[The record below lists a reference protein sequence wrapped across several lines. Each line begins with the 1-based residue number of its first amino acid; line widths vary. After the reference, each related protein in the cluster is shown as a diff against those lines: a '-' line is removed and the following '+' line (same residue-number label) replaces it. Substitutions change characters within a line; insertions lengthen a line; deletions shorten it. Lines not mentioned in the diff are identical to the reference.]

1 MWNYV
6 PFEEAVEICDTQR
19 KPINNKDRAR
29 RIEGKKKD
37 SLYPYYGATGQVG
50 YIDDYI
56 TDGEY
61 VLLGEDGAPFLN
73 TFAKKAYIISGKT
86 WVNNH
91 AHVLKSKTNN
101 KFLCYYLNYFNYSG
115 YVSGTTRL
123 KLTQGQMKHI
133 KIPDVSIEEQN
144 RIVSRIEE
152 LFSELDKGVET
163 LQIIKEQLAVYRQ
176 AVLKRAFEGKFTE
189 QWRSEHPEIENSFQT
204 LLDSILSDGHKEKY
218 ESEKNI
224 KLSKLPNLWKWIRI
238 GDISNG
244 PEYGTSKK
252 SEKEGKIPV
261 IRMGNLQKGI
271 IDWEDLVYTSD
282 DDEIIKYQLKA
293 GDVLFNRTNSPELVG
308 KTSIYRGEREAV
320 FAGYLI
326 RINQADFI
334 DSEYLTYYMNSFTAK
349 QYGNNVKTD
358 GVNQSNINGKKLCS
372 YPFPLCSVEEQKQV
386 VYELESRLTVCDNI
400 DKMVDT
406 TLAQAEAMRQS
417 ILKKAFEG
425 GLN

>member
-163 LQIIKEQLAVYRQ
+163 LQIIKEQLTVYRQ
-176 AVLKRAFEGKFTE
+176 AVLKAAFEGKFSYEWRNKGTE
-189 QWRSEHPEIENSFQT
+189 SIVEDYNS
-204 LLDSILSDGHKEKY
+204 IV
-218 ESEKNI
+218 
-224 KLSKLPNLWKWIRI
+224 R
-238 GDISNG
+238 
-244 PEYGTSKK
+244 
-252 SEKEGKIPV
+252 
-261 IRMGNLQKGI
+261 
-271 IDWEDLVYTSD
+271 
-282 DDEIIKYQLKA
+282 
-293 GDVLFNRTNSPELVG
+293 
-308 KTSIYRGEREAV
+308 
-320 FAGYLI
+320 
-326 RINQADFI
+326 
-334 DSEYLTYYMNSFTAK
+334 
-349 QYGNNVKTD
+349 
-358 GVNQSNINGKKLCS
+358 
-372 YPFPLCSVEEQKQV
+372 QKQV
-386 VYELESRLTVCDNI
+386 FKDTSGDENAVHLEIPNGWKIARLGELFDVQVGATPSRKNVEYWNGTINWISSGEVHFNTIFHSNERITHEGLTHASTNVQPIGTVMLAMIGEGKTRGQAAILKTEAAHNQNTAAILVSETPCSSKYVYYFLQLNYDNTRRVGSGNNQKALNKERVRALRIPFTSFAEQDYIVDEIESRLSVCDSI
-400 DKMVDT
+400 EQTVDT
-406 TLAQAEAMRQS
+406 ALSQAEAMRQS

>member
-152 LFSELDKGVET
+152 VFSELDKGVET
-163 LQIIKEQLAVYRQ
+163 LQIIKEQLTVYRQ
-176 AVLKRAFEGKFTE
+176 AVLKAAFEGKFSYEWRNKGTE
-189 QWRSEHPEIENSFQT
+189 SIVEDYNS
-204 LLDSILSDGHKEKY
+204 IV
-218 ESEKNI
+218 
-224 KLSKLPNLWKWIRI
+224 R
-238 GDISNG
+238 
-244 PEYGTSKK
+244 
-252 SEKEGKIPV
+252 
-261 IRMGNLQKGI
+261 
-271 IDWEDLVYTSD
+271 
-282 DDEIIKYQLKA
+282 
-293 GDVLFNRTNSPELVG
+293 
-308 KTSIYRGEREAV
+308 
-320 FAGYLI
+320 
-326 RINQADFI
+326 
-334 DSEYLTYYMNSFTAK
+334 
-349 QYGNNVKTD
+349 
-358 GVNQSNINGKKLCS
+358 
-372 YPFPLCSVEEQKQV
+372 QKQV
-386 VYELESRLTVCDNI
+386 FKDTSGDENAVHLEIPNGWKIARLGELFDVQVGATPSRKNVEYWNGTINWISSGEVHFNTIFHSNERITHEGLTHASTNVQPIGTVMLAMIGEGKTRGQAAILKTEAAHNQNTAAILVSETPCSSKYVYYFLQLNYDNTRRVGSGNNQKALNKERVRALRIPFTSFAEQDYIVDEIESRLSVCDSI
-400 DKMVDT
+400 EQTVDT
-406 TLAQAEAMRQS
+406 ALSQAEAMRQS